1 MNAETLSLA
10 KLPVIREVFVTK
22 DQPQLIPHLFR
33 TEFGKITS
41 VLCKAFSIAH
51 IEVAEDIASETFLQA
66 VETWPY
72 KGVPENPAAWLYTV
86 AKNKAKNHFQRD
98 KTFAEKVVKELPRV
112 SAYDLRTEI
121 DLSDKNIFDSQL
133 QMLFAICHPSLPAE
147 AQIGLALRIL
157 CGFGIDEIANAF
169 LTNKETINKRL
180 LRAKEKLREEKV
192 QIEFPAEP
200 EITRRLDN
208 VLTALYLLYNEGYYS
223 ETQNEVL
230 REDLCVDAMRLTK
243 MLTDYQPTNLPQVK
257 ALLAL
262 MYFHAS
268 RFAAR
273 KGQNGEIILYKD
285 QDESLW
291 NQDYITKGAFYLKEA
306 SQGNVLSK
314 YHLEAGIAY
323 WHTIKED
330 TAEKWENILQLYNRL
345 LQIEYSP
352 VAALNRTYALSR
364 ARSREEAI
372 REAEKLQLNTNH
384 YYFTLLGE
392 LYSEID
398 KEKAVNNFK
407 KALDLAKTQPDKKTI
422 LKRLEA
428 PG

>member
-1 MNAETLSLA
+1 M
-10 KLPVIREVFVTK
+10 
-22 DQPQLIPHLFR
+22 DQRQLIPHLFR

-86 AKNKAKNHFQRD
+86 AKNKARNHLQRN
-98 KTFAEKVVKELPRV
+98 KTFAEKIVTELSKET
-112 SAYDLRTEI
+112 AYDLRTEI

-147 AQIGLALRIL
+147 AQMGLALRIL

-169 LTNKETINKRL
+169 LTNKDTINKRL
-180 LRAKEKLREEKV
+180 FRAKEKLREDKV
-192 QIEFPAEP
+192 PIEFPEEF

-208 VLTALYLLYNEGYYS
+208 VLTVLYLLYNEGYYS
-223 ETQNEVL
+223 ETQEDVL
-230 REDLCVDAMRLTK
+230 REDLCADAVRLTK
-243 MLTDYQPTNLPQVK
+243 MLTYYQSTNLPQVN

-273 KGQNGEIILYKD
+273 KDLQGEIILYKD

-291 NQDYITKGAFYLKEA
+291 NQDYIAKGVYYLKEA

-323 WHTIKED
+323 WHTIKAD
-330 TAEKWENILQLYNRL
+330 TAEKWENILQFYNRL
-345 LQIEYSP
+345 LQIEYTP
-352 VAALNRTYALSR
+352 VAALNRTYALSK

-398 KEKAVNNFK
+398 KTKAVKNFEV
-407 KALDLAKTQPDKKTI
+407 ALDLAKTQTDKTTI
-422 LKRLEA
+422 LKRLKELR
-428 PG
+428 